1 MKTIC
6 SKAILIAAILM
17 VGTAS
22 RATPQGPDTDAST
35 TTVQPKPAAAKKK
48 PAKATPEKT
57 VSKSGEDKALLAGM
71 CNFCHQQTTQDEC
84 VGPNSGA
91 CTYPPCGAPTPTNGT
106 ADESKPRLVCYA
118 CSELMKKCDDLA
130 KKH

>member
-6 SKAILIAAILM
+6 TKAVLIAAILM
-17 VGTAS
+17 VSTAS
-22 RATPQGPDTDAST
+22 QATPQGPDTDASAT
-35 TTVQPKPAAAKKK
+35 AAQPKPAAAKKK
-48 PAKATPEKT
+48 PAKAKPVKE
-57 VSKSGEDKALLAGM
+57 EDKPVLQAM
-71 CNFCHQQTTQDEC
+71 CNFCHQQATQDEC

-106 ADESKPRLVCYA
+106 ADQSKPRLVCYA
-118 CSELMKKCDDLA
+118 CNNSDMMKACNDLS